1 MFCYSIFYSQ
11 YVFICIIFCTMI
23 SLFSIAC
30 TVLILSCTFP
40 FKAPFG
46 SVLTP
51 LGSVLK
57 LSSVEFESWVSQI
70 ISLPAAKKD
79 LLSTSVSKPVFPI
92 ACLALD
98 LIWPHSEP
106 IQGAKQAKNLLVY
119 THTPTSHPLVYFS
132 PNLTSWISL
141 ACRQAACS
149 AGIREISRLIG
160 LEVEEEESCITG
172 KWITFILALL
182 SVQCFYLRTVENPFL
197 GEHDKWESKQ
207 PLWWRRTCNL
217 SLKAH
222 KYVQD
227 CMRVT
232 MDRKCGRA
240 GYVVRGSSVFLF

>member
-1 MFCYSIFYSQ
+1 
-11 YVFICIIFCTMI
+11 MI
-23 SLFSIAC
+23 SLFSTAWI
-30 TVLILSCTFP
+30 VPILSCTFP

-57 LSSVEFESWVSQI
+57 LTNVEFKSSISQI

-79 LLSTSVSKPVFPI
+79 FLSTSVSKPVFPL
-92 ACLALD
+92 ASFALD

-141 ACRQAACS
+141 ACRQAACR
-149 AGIREISRLIG
+149 AGITKISRLIA
-160 LEVEEEESCITG
+160 LEVKEESCTTG
-172 KWITFILALL
+172 KWITSTLALL
-182 SVQCFYLRTVENPFL
+182 PVPCYYLCTVENPFL
-197 GEHDKWESKQ
+197 GEHYKRESKQ
-207 PLWWRRTCNL
+207 PLCWRRTCNL

-222 KYVQD
+222 KNVQD
-227 CMRVT
+227 CMRV
-232 MDRKCGRA
+232 DRKCASWTSSKLDMWSG
-240 GYVVRGSSVFLF
+240 RGSSVFLF

>member
-1 MFCYSIFYSQ
+1 
-11 YVFICIIFCTMI
+11 MI
-23 SLFSIAC
+23 SLFS

-51 LGSVLK
+51 LGNVLK
-57 LSSVEFESWVSQI
+57 LPSVEFKSSASQI
-70 ISLPAAKKD
+70 ISLPAAKND
-79 LLSTSVSKPVFPI
+79 FLSTSVFPI
-92 ACLALD
+92 ASFALD
-98 LIWPHSEP
+98 LIWPQSEP
-106 IQGAKQAKNLLVY
+106 IQRAKQAKNLLVY

-132 PNLTSWISL
+132 PYLTSWISL

-160 LEVEEEESCITG
+160 LEVEEEESCTTG
-172 KWITFILALL
+172 KWITFTLALL
-182 SVQCFYLRTVENPFL
+182 SVQCFYLCTVENPFL
-197 GEHDKWESKQ
+197 GEHDKGESKQ

-222 KYVQD
+222 KNVQD

-232 MDRKCGRA
+232 MDRKCA
-240 GYVVRGSSVFLF
+240 CMN